1 MRPPTRI
8 ASALLRVP
16 NAPATAGLP
25 NSAATPT
32 PGTRPKG
39 NAPPVA
45 TERSHRRHTPNSGP
59 VALFVDWDNFAIGLR
74 QEMPERPP
82 DLGPILR
89 WARRTGTLI
98 VSRAYGEWRDA
109 TERLA
114 IYNAGVDA
122 VYAPVLPLGG
132 SLAARSGVGGAK
144 SLADTAMA
152 VDVAE
157 FLTLVP
163 SVQTLILATSDK
175 DLIPV
180 IRFAQKRGVYSGVV
194 GSDRTASALREL
206 ADEFVTYRQLLEDE
220 APQPVALSRPVTV
233 PPLRIPR
240 QFRRYGD
247 PIAEPLAPVIRE
259 PRTLVAAPTVVRRE
273 PIVTQAVVPDLNSEA
288 PDPESESARRRRR
301 GGRRRRGA
309 ETLALGEAATH
320 VEVEAAVGAPEP
332 VAPPPAV
339 YQPPVASPQIAPARP
354 AIVPPLIAPRAPR
367 PSAERFA
374 SPITTS
380 PESNVIRAAQSGDL
394 STDTAPRGVVQ
405 SSASPAPTASPID
418 DIAPA
423 SRPSA
428 ETSIGE
434 PGDAAPV
441 RRPRVQLPGE
451 RLRRLVPGTEAPPA
465 VAAVDV
471 APSALAAPT
480 IPAAP
485 AVAPEPD
492 SVAGIDPVESA
503 THETHA
509 DDASGNPA
517 TPHAEIDGDLPHH
530 ELSQS
535 PETDGGDLSAPSR
548 DAAVASTEVSSEET
562 ASRARRRRGGRTPR
576 AVGDGTT
583 SPDAPPPVIDGPIAS
598 PNDPDAAS
606 APDPEAEG
614 PLRGRRRGGRARVSA

>member
-1 MRPPTRI
+1 M
-8 ASALLRVP
+8 
-16 NAPATAGLP
+16 
-25 NSAATPT
+25 
-32 PGTRPKG
+32 
-39 NAPPVA
+39 A

-132 SLAARSGVGGAK
+132 SLAARSGAGGAK

-194 GSDRTASALREL
+194 GSDRTAAALREL

-220 APQPVALSRPVTV
+220 APQPIAVSRPVTV
-233 PPLRIPR
+233 PPLRIARPL
-240 QFRRYGD
+240 RRFGD
-247 PIAEPLAPVIRE
+247 PIAEPLAPIIRE
-259 PRTLVAAPTVVRRE
+259 PRGLVSAPTFARRE
-273 PIVTQAVVPDLNSEA
+273 PVVPQAVATDLDPAAPEPDG
-288 PDPESESARRRRR
+288 DSARRRRR

-309 ETLALGEAATH
+309 ETLALGESAGQIVGAEDE
-320 VEVEAAVGAPEP
+320 VIAEAPVEAARMHGTEGTPSTGAK
-332 VAPPPAV
+332 ANAGLPAV
-339 YQPPVASPQIAPARP
+339 GSAPRP
-354 AIVPPLIAPRAPR
+354 AIVPPMIAPRAPR

-374 SPITTS
+374 AQVTTS
-380 PESNVIRAAQSGDL
+380 SETTVARPAQSDDRSGEAPSRVVAPSL
-394 STDTAPRGVVQ
+394 S
-405 SSASPAPTASPID
+405 SLAPTAPSFD
-418 DIAPA
+418 DAAIV
-423 SRPSA
+423 SRPTAEASA
-428 ETSIGE
+428 ADRSEV
-434 PGDAAPV
+434 APV

-451 RLRRLVPGTEAPPA
+451 RLRRLVPGTDAPPA
-465 VAAVDV
+465 EA
-471 APSALAAPT
+471 SADASAEV
-480 IPAAP
+480 AAP
-485 AVAPEPD
+485 APPAPADVAVAEAIAGIEPVETAAHASHVDDAPD
-492 SVAGIDPVESA
+492 S
-503 THETHA
+503 T
-509 DDASGNPA
+509 A
-517 TPHAEIDGDLPHH
+517 TPHAEVHGDTPHS
-530 ELSQS
+530 EAVA
-535 PETDGGDLSAPSR
+535 PETPGSDEGGAGQPVSETSTDVATEESA
-548 DAAVASTEVSSEET
+548 T
-562 ASRARRRRGGRTPR
+562 RARRRRGGRTPR
-576 AVGDGTT
+576 ATGDGTT
-583 SPDAPPPVIDGPIAS
+583 SGEAAPPVIDGPIAS

-606 APDPEAEG
+606 APDPGTEG
-614 PLRGRRRGGRARVSA
+614 PVRGRRRGGRARVSA

>member
-1 MRPPTRI
+1 M
-8 ASALLRVP
+8 
-16 NAPATAGLP
+16 
-25 NSAATPT
+25 
-32 PGTRPKG
+32 
-39 NAPPVA
+39 A
-45 TERSHRRHTPNSGP
+45 TERAHRRHTPNSGP

-132 SLAARSGVGGAK
+132 SLAARSGAGGAK

-194 GSDRTASALREL
+194 GSDRTAAALREL

-220 APQPVALSRPVTV
+220 APQPIAVSRPVTV
-233 PPLRIPR
+233 PPLRIARPL
-240 QFRRYGD
+240 RRFGD
-247 PIAEPLAPVIRE
+247 PIAEPLAPIIRE
-259 PRTLVAAPTVVRRE
+259 PRTLVAAPTFARRE
-273 PIVTQAVVPDLNSEA
+273 PIITQAVVPDLDSAA
-288 PDPESESARRRRR
+288 PDPDSDSARRRRR

-309 ETLALGEAATH
+309 ETLALGETATH
-320 VEVEAAVGAPEP
+320 VEDEAIVEAPEP
-332 VAPPPAV
+332 IAPPPAV
-339 YQPPVASPQIAPARP
+339 SQPPVASPPVAAARP

-374 SPITTS
+374 SPVTTS
-380 PESNVIRAAQSGDL
+380 PEANVSRPVQTGDQ
-394 STDTAPRGVVQ
+394 STDTAPRVVVP
-405 SSASPAPTASPID
+405 SIASPAPTASSFD
-418 DIAPA
+418 DFAPV
-423 SRPSA
+423 SRAPA

-465 VAAVDV
+465 VASVDV
-471 APSALAAPT
+471 APTALAAPA

-485 AVAPEPD
+485 AVATEPEAI
-492 SVAGIDPVESA
+492 AGVEPIETA
-503 THETHA
+503 AHESHS
-509 DDASGNPA
+509 DDGHGSST
-517 TPHAEIDGDLPHH
+517 TPHAEGHGDPPHA
-530 ELSQS
+530 EESRS
-535 PETDGGDLSAPSR
+535 PEADGGDPSAT
-548 DAAVASTEVSSEET
+548 DKANAEASTEVSPEET

-576 AVGDGTT
+576 AVGDGAT
-583 SPDAPPPVIDGPIAS
+583 SADAPPPVIDGPIAS

-606 APDPEAEG
+606 APDPGAEG